1 MTNQLRKGVETLK
14 LFYIIKLIQAGYA
27 SEQELQQ
34 LNLSELEEIF
44 KKVFI
49 QKERCIQSSLL
60 QKHKQCKEN

>member
-14 LFYIIKLIQAGYA
+14 LFYIIKLIQVGYA

-44 KKVFI
+44 KKVFT
-49 QKERCIQSSLL
+49 QKERCIQSPNISPPT
-60 QKHKQCKEN
+60 